1 MGFLSDNCRSCC
13 WFYSLWH
20 WGCPGAGQVY
30 SSYHVS
36 YPVSHIAILTLL
48 FYLTICK
55 VLANTARI
63 LKSELS
69 YRAVLGTLKS
79 PLTSNLSSNLTAE
92 AINCGQLQSQ
102 ADWWYPQ
109 RNGHRQKWRKS
120 LPNLPQPSN
129 QRNKKAVS
137 LVPPWYLCLSSAD
150 TPGLQPVCFGIS
162 PLHFLWCMLPTAPPP
177 LERFTTV
184 LFISRKS
191 SMEWQMPAFP
201 HSLGS
206 YSWQP
211 VPGHK
216 QQEINHSHWQPEP
229 SIKKFR
235 MWRWS
240 LVVYGPDKL
249 EDLGVMSFTKE
260 SGGHCKDV
268 ECYYSPGLQ
277 ESWKQLLS
285 FSHTLVWDYDCNQNQ
300 CNLQS
305 GKEIPLEI
313 PIHSSGYRDMLS
325 VHTCLSPLVYAS
337 ACWSNLFK
345 VSLPFPIHSLCSIYT
360 DSFLLSILPVLFS
373 LTTRTKSYQSIT
385 LLLDH

>member
-1 MGFLSDNCRSCC
+1 MQVFSCTPSVERGWDCYQIIVGVAVGFIPFDIG
-13 WFYSLWH
+13 
-20 WGCPGAGQVY
+20 GCPGAGQVH
-30 SSYHVS
+30 SSYHGF
-36 YPVSHIAILTLL
+36 YPVSHTAILILL
-48 FYLTICK
+48 FYLATCK
-55 VLANTARI
+55 VLASTTRI
-63 LKSELS
+63 PKSDLS

-92 AINCGQLQSQ
+92 AINCGQLESQ

-177 LERFTTV
+177 LERFMTV

-191 SMEWQMPAFP
+191 SMEWQMPAFS

-216 QQEINHSHWQPEP
+216 QQEINHSQWQPKP

-235 MWRWS
+235 M
-240 LVVYGPDKL
+240 
-249 EDLGVMSFTKE
+249 
-260 SGGHCKDV
+260 
-268 ECYYSPGLQ
+268 
-277 ESWKQLLS
+277 
-285 FSHTLVWDYDCNQNQ
+285 
-300 CNLQS
+300 
-305 GKEIPLEI
+305 
-313 PIHSSGYRDMLS
+313 
-325 VHTCLSPLVYAS
+325 
-337 ACWSNLFK
+337 
-345 VSLPFPIHSLCSIYT
+345 
-360 DSFLLSILPVLFS
+360 
-373 LTTRTKSYQSIT
+373 
-385 LLLDH
+385 